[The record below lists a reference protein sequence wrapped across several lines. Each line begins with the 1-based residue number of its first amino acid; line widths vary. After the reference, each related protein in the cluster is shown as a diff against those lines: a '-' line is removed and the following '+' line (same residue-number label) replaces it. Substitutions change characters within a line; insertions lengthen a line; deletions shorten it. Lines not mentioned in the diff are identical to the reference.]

1 MLKAYRKEWDEDMA
15 RWRDRPR
22 DDWAA
27 DGADAFRYLSIAYR
41 ELPPPKEAVK
51 PKPIDVRLPTI
62 NELVADYMKTAK
74 NRRNRI

>member
-1 MLKAYRKEWDEDMA
+1 MA

-22 DDWAA
+22 DDRAA

-51 PKPIDVRLPTI
+51 PKPVDVRMPTLDEI
-62 NELVADYMKTAK
+62 VAESTK
-74 NRRNRI
+74 NNKYRRQRI